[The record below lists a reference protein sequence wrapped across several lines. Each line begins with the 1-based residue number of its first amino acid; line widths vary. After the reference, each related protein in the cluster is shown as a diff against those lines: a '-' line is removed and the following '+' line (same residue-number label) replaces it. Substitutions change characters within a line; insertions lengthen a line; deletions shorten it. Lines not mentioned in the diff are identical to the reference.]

1 MKIEEINW
9 ENGRIR
15 ELRFSTEMGESSIM
29 LVSELYSDLKAE
41 YRKRV
46 DIKFQRISSI
56 CIDFDVKELEANSMN
71 GNIEAGNVSGNSF
84 DIQLLSGRLQIVADD
99 IEVVRY

>member
-29 LVSELYSDLKAE
+29 LVSELYSDLKAD

-46 DIKFQRISSI
+46 DVKFQNISLISLG
-56 CIDFDVKELEANSMN
+56 FDVKELEVSSLN
-71 GNIEAGNVSGNSF
+71 GNIETGNITGNSL
-84 DIQLLSGRLQIVADD
+84 DIQMLSGRLQIVADD